1 MPNSATS
8 RIELRVPAEK
18 KALIARAAAL
28 RERDVTAFIMDA
40 VIPEAEAVI
49 ERAEK
54 VVLSERDSLR
64 LLELL
69 ENPPKSTERLLRA
82 MKTFKTL

>member
-8 RIELRVPAEK
+8 RIELRVPAEQ

-28 RERDVTAFIMDA
+28 RNLDMTGFIMDA

-54 VVLSERDSLR
+54 IVLSERDSLKI
-64 LLELL
+64 LDLL
-69 ENPPKSTERLLRA
+69 ENPPTPTKKLIEAARGGNRL
-82 MKTFKTL
+82 

>member
-1 MPNSATS
+1 MSAGATS

-28 RERDVTAFIMDA
+28 RERDVTGFIMDA
-40 VIPEAEAVI
+40 VMPAAEAVI

-54 VVLSERDSLR
+54 IVLSERDSLR

-69 ENPPKSTERLLRA
+69 ENPPAPTERLLRA